1 MGYIN
6 NFLTYKDLINSSHKV
21 GVDGVLVVD
30 IPGEFSLKAYGID
43 NEDLDIISLISP
55 TTSKDRIQEIISN
68 SSGFIYY
75 ITLRGVTGSSHL
87 DEKEIEKN
95 IDYIKSITTTPVM
108 AGFGIKSKDDVQL
121 LSSFSDG
128 VVIGSSIV
136 ELIHK
141 NSENK
146 DFREVSDYIS
156 SMKDAIR

>member
-1 MGYIN
+1 M
-6 NFLTYKDLINSSHKV
+6 V
-21 GVDGVLVVD
+21 
-30 IPGEFSLKAYGID
+30 D

>member
-1 MGYIN
+1 M
-6 NFLTYKDLINSSHKV
+6 YK
-21 GVDGVLVVD
+21 
-30 IPGEFSLKAYGID
+30 
-43 NEDLDIISLISP
+43 
-55 TTSKDRIQEIISN
+55 RQ
-68 SSGFIYY
+68 
-75 ITLRGVTGSSHL
+75 GSSHL

>member
-1 MGYIN
+1 M
-6 NFLTYKDLINSSHKV
+6 
-21 GVDGVLVVD
+21 VVD

-75 ITLRGVTGSSHL
+75 VTLRGVTGSSHL

-128 VVIGSSIV
+128 IVIGSSIV

>member
-30 IPGEFSLKAYGID
+30 IPGELSLKAYGID

-75 ITLRGVTGSSHL
+75 VTLRGVTGSSHL

>member
-1 MGYIN
+1 M
-6 NFLTYKDLINSSHKV
+6 
-21 GVDGVLVVD
+21 VVD

>member
-1 MGYIN
+1 MCIR
-6 NFLTYKDLINSSHKV
+6 DSINSSHKV

>member
-6 NFLTYKDLINSSHKV
+6 NFLTYKDLINNSHKV

-30 IPGEFSLKAYGID
+30 IPGELSLKAYGID

-95 IDYIKSITTTPVM
+95 IDYIKSISTTPVM
-108 AGFGIKSKDDVQL
+108 AGFGIKTKDDVQL

>member
-1 MGYIN
+1 MCIR
-6 NFLTYKDLINSSHKV
+6 DSINSSHKV

-95 IDYIKSITTTPVM
+95 IDYIKSITSTPVM